1 MLGGGRNLSTAT
13 IDALCDAGL
22 LLDIDRAF
30 ANLIAE
36 CDGRGREEVALAAA
50 LASARCRAGHVY
62 LDLSRVAG
70 VSVAVALDAAADASL
85 PPRVTPELPVWR
97 RLLRE
102 SPAVAGPGI
111 TAPRPLVLDERDR
124 LYLARFR
131 SAERRVVEGL
141 LALAAPRGTPGEGAE
156 ELLDALFGNGRTEG
170 RAAAR
175 TVLERGLCVVT
186 GGPGTGK
193 TTLAARLIAL
203 LVGTGLARPDGVR
216 LVAPTGK
223 AAARLQEAVGA
234 QMVELAAAVP
244 ALDGLAV
251 RASTVHR
258 LLSRMRWDS
267 GAVPFDALVLD
278 EASMV
283 DLTLMARLVR
293 ELPDGARL
301 IVLGD
306 ADQLASV
313 QPGAVLGD
321 LCAAARR
328 MDSPLGPCVV
338 VLRKS
343 YRFDAEGGIGRLAAA
358 IVAGDAAAALQA
370 LRDGTDSAT
379 GLHALPGAPAF
390 ARLASTYA
398 DAEVVPGIRALRAQ
412 GAAAAPFPGARVL
425 CAHRTGPFGAER
437 FNRLVEDRLRA
448 AGIVAKGEPFY
459 AGRPIIVTRND
470 PLTGL
475 SNGDTGVVLRR
486 EGADG
491 ETVTRVWF
499 PEVGGTDEP
508 FEVAP
513 ARLPEHESFFALTVH
528 RAQGSEYDEVAFVP
542 GAADS
547 RVLTRELFYTAVTR
561 ARHKVTVHGDAAA
574 VSAAVERR
582 TERAAG
588 LALGDS

>member
-1 MLGGGRNLSTAT
+1 MSTAT
-13 IDALCDAGL
+13 IDTLCDAGL

-30 ANLIAE
+30 ADLIAE
-36 CDGRGREEVALAAA
+36 FDGRGREEVALAAA

-62 LDLSRVAG
+62 LDLPRFAG
-70 VSVAVALDAAADASL
+70 VPLAAGLDAPAGPLAEEAPQL
-85 PPRVTPELPVWR
+85 APQLGVWR
-97 RLLRE
+97 RLLKE
-102 SPAVAGPGI
+102 SPAVAAVGGPGTG
-111 TAPRPLVLDERDR
+111 TARPLVLDERDR

-131 SAERRVVEGL
+131 GAERRVADGL
-141 LALAAPRGTPGEGAE
+141 LALAAPRATSGEEAGKM
-156 ELLDALFGNGRTEG
+156 LDALFGDGDTQRK
-170 RAAAR
+170 AAAR

-203 LVGTGLARPDGVR
+203 LVGTGLARPDSVR
-216 LVAPTGK
+216 LAAPTGK

-234 QMVELAAAVP
+234 QMAELAAVVP
-244 ALDGLAV
+244 ALDDFAV

-267 GAVPFDALVLD
+267 GAVPFDVLVLD

-283 DLTLMARLVR
+283 DLTLMARLLR
-293 ELPDGARL
+293 ELPEGVRL

-321 LCAAARR
+321 LCAEARR
-328 MDSPLGPCVV
+328 EDSALGPCVV
-338 VLRKS
+338 LLTES
-343 YRFDAEGGIGRLAAA
+343 YRFDPEGGIGRLAAA
-358 IVAGDAAAALQA
+358 IVRGDAPAALNA
-370 LRDGTDSAT
+370 LRDTADSAT
-379 GLHALPGAPAF
+379 GLRALPGAEAF
-390 ARLASTYA
+390 AGLASAYA
-398 DAEVVPGIRALRAQ
+398 DTAVLPGIRALRAQ
-412 GAAAAPFPGARVL
+412 GAAAPPFPGARVL

-448 AGIVAKGEPFY
+448 AGVAPRGESFY
-459 AGRPIIVTRND
+459 PGRPIIVTRND

-475 SNGDTGVVLRR
+475 SNGDTGVVLRS
-486 EGADG
+486 EGVHG
-491 ETVTRVWF
+491 EAVTRVWF
-499 PEVGGTDEP
+499 PELGGPDGR

-513 ARLPEHESFFALTVH
+513 ARLPEHQSFFALTVH

-561 ARHKVTVHGDAAA
+561 ARRKVTVYGGAAA

-588 LALGDS
+588 LALDAP

>member
-1 MLGGGRNLSTAT
+1 MSTVT

-30 ANLIAE
+30 SDLIAE
-36 CDGRGREEVALAAA
+36 CDGRGHEEVALAAA

-62 LDLSRVAG
+62 LDLPRFAG
-70 VSVAVALDAAADASL
+70 VPLAVALDAPTEPLAEK
-85 PPRVTPELPVWR
+85 TPQLGVWR
-97 RLLRE
+97 RLLHE
-102 SPAVAGPGI
+102 SPAVAAVGGPG
-111 TAPRPLVLDERDR
+111 TGAPRPLVLDERDR

-131 SAERRVVEGL
+131 GAERRVADGL
-141 LALAAPRGTPGEGAE
+141 LALAGLRATSGERSE
-156 ELLDALFGNGRTEG
+156 ELMDALFAGDEG

-203 LVGTGLARPDGVR
+203 LVGTGLARSDGVR
-216 LVAPTGK
+216 LAAPTGK

-234 QMVELAAAVP
+234 QMTEMAALVP
-244 ALDGLAV
+244 ALDDFAV
-251 RASTVHR
+251 RGSTVHR

-267 GAVPFDALVLD
+267 AAVPVDALVLD

-283 DLTLMARLVR
+283 DLTLMARLLR
-293 ELPDGARL
+293 ALPDGARL

-321 LCAAARR
+321 LCAAARQ

-338 VLRKS
+338 VLTHS
-343 YRFDAEGGIGRLAAA
+343 YRFDPDGGIGRLAAA
-358 IVAGDAAAALQA
+358 IVQGATAAALEA
-370 LRDGTDSAT
+370 LRDPADPATELRGLSGTE
-379 GLHALPGAPAF
+379 AF
-390 ARLASTYA
+390 ARLAAAYA
-398 DAEVVPGIRALRAQ
+398 DTAVVPGIRALRDE
-412 GAAAAPFPGARVL
+412 GAAAAPFPRARVL

-448 AGIVAKGEPFY
+448 AGIVRKGEAFY
-459 AGRPIIVTRND
+459 PGRPIIVTRND

-486 EGADG
+486 EGAQG

-499 PEVGGTDEP
+499 PEVGGPDGR

-528 RAQGSEYDEVAFVP
+528 RAQGSEYNEVVFVP

-561 ARHKVTVHGDAAA
+561 ARRKVTVHGDAAA
-574 VSAAVERR
+574 VSTAVERR

-588 LALGDS
+588 LALDGS

>member
-1 MLGGGRNLSTAT
+1 MGTT
-13 IDALCDAGL
+13 IDALCEAGL

-30 ANLIAE
+30 AELIVD

-62 LDLSRVAG
+62 LDLPRFAG
-70 VSVAVALDAAADASL
+70 VSITAGLDAPAENASAQT
-85 PPRVTPELPVWR
+85 TPELAVWR
-97 RLLRE
+97 RLLQE
-102 SPAVAGPGI
+102 SPAVAAAGGGRG
-111 TAPRPLVLDERDR
+111 TAAPRPLVLDERDR

-131 SAERRVVEGL
+131 GAERRVVDGL
-141 LALAAPRGTPGEGAE
+141 LALAAPRGPSGDDAE
-156 ELLDALFGNGRTEG
+156 RLLDALFKKDRAEG

-175 TVLERGLCVVT
+175 TVLGRGLCVVT

-203 LVGTGLARPDGVR
+203 LVGLGLARPEGVR
-216 LVAPTGK
+216 LAAPTGK

-234 QMVELAAAVP
+234 QMAELAAVVP
-244 ALDGLAV
+244 VLDDFAV

-267 GAVPFDALVLD
+267 AAVPVDALVLD

-283 DLTLMARLVR
+283 DLTLMARLLR
-293 ELPDGARL
+293 ELPERARL

-321 LCAAARR
+321 LCAAARQ
-328 MDSPLGPCVV
+328 MDSPLEPCVV
-338 VLRKS
+338 VLTES
-343 YRFDAEGGIGRLAAA
+343 YRFDPEGGIGRLAAA
-358 IVAGDAAAALQA
+358 IVEGDGPAALDA
-370 LRDGTDSAT
+370 LRDPADPAIE
-379 GLHALPGAPAF
+379 LRALPRAEAF
-390 ARLASTYA
+390 ARLASAYA
-398 DAEVVPGIRALRAQ
+398 DSAVVPGIRALRAR

-448 AGIVAKGEPFY
+448 AGIVRKGESFY
-459 AGRPIIVTRND
+459 PGRPIIVTRND

-486 EGADG
+486 EGARG
-491 ETVTRVWF
+491 EAVTRVWF
-499 PEVGGTDEP
+499 PEVGAADGR

-513 ARLPEHESFFALTVH
+513 ARLPEHQSFFALTVH

-561 ARHKVTVHGDAAA
+561 ARRKVTVYGDAAA
-574 VSAAVERR
+574 VAAAVERR

-588 LALGDS
+588 LSLDGA